1 MPGLFGCGRSYLG
14 FFLRGLLCLRARGGR
29 QGAWL
34 ALKNVTMKGCL
45 ERGPRRP
52 TRPTHAAD
60 NDRSVKTRYSL
71 FFVNLDKMFVACCS
85 RIQYRLIA
93 KIKNS
98 FSNFCETWSK
108 NKTDKICNRS
118 CGKIFNNIFNDWKH
132 LTFVIHLADAFG
144 FVSAMLYCLS

>member
-52 TRPTHAAD
+52 TRPTD
-60 NDRSVKTRYSL
+60 NDRSVKTRFQHFTTRPMTLNVLCCNRSKL
-71 FFVNLDKMFVACCS
+71 CQDTACFSWTWMFVACYS
-85 RIQYRLIA
+85 RIPVGCKNQ
-93 KIKNS
+93 NS
-98 FSNFCETWSK
+98 FSNFCEIWSK
-108 NKTDKICNRS
+108 DKTDNIFRS
-118 CGKIFNNIFNDWKH
+118 CGKY
-132 LTFVIHLADAFG
+132 LTIHLMISLII
-144 FVSAMLYCLS
+144 VS